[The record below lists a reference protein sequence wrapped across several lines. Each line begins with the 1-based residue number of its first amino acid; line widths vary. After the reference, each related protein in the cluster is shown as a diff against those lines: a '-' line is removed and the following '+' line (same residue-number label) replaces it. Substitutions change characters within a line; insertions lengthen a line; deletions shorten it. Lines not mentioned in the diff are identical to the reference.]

1 MPTKKRRRS
10 TSEPPG
16 GLVMLSL
23 ETFGWNEFFARSFA
37 PFASEGY
44 SAGRVAVQHKTQYEL
59 YTEHGEL
66 SAETT
71 GRMQYDARSKKDL
84 PVVGDWVVIRAR
96 EREGKAT
103 IYDILPRK
111 SKFSRK
117 AAGTKAEEQIVAAN
131 IDTVFLVTGLDGNFN
146 LRRIERYLVVAWE
159 SGADPV
165 IVLNKADLCAD
176 IEQKVLEVQ
185 AVALDVPIV
194 AMSAIKDRGLDQVL
208 ARIKAGTTGALLGS
222 SGVGKSTIINHLLGK
237 ELMKTRDVR
246 ETDDRGRQTTT
257 RRELIVLPAGGLLM
271 DTPGM
276 RELQLW
282 GGDEGIEDA
291 FRDIAQLAEQC
302 PFRNCQHGP
311 EPGCAVQ
318 QALQDGTLDAA
329 RFASYQ
335 KLQREIAYFARRE
348 DKPADLI
355 EKERWKKIAAAR
367 KKLNKARGR

>member
-1 MPTKKRRRS
+1 
-10 TSEPPG
+10 
-16 GLVMLSL
+16 MLSL
-23 ETFGWNEFFARSFA
+23 ETFGWSEFFARSFA
-37 PFASEGY
+37 PFAGAGY
-44 SAGRVAVQHKTQYEL
+44 GAGRVAVQHKAQYEL

-71 GRMQYDARSKKDL
+71 GRMQHDARSKKDL
-84 PVVGDWVVIRAR
+84 PIVGDWVVIRAR
-96 EREGKAT
+96 EQENKAT
-103 IYDILPRK
+103 IYDIVPRK

-117 AAGTKAEEQIVAAN
+117 AAGTKTEEQIVAAN

-146 LRRIERYLVVAWE
+146 LRRLERYLVLAWE

-165 IVLNKADLCAD
+165 IVLNKADLCDD
-176 IEQKVLEVQ
+176 IEQKVREVQ
-185 AVALDVPIV
+185 SIALGVPIV
-194 AMSAIKDRGLDQVL
+194 AMSAIRDRGLDQVL
-208 ARIKAGTTGALLGS
+208 AHIKAGTTGALLGS
-222 SGVGKSTIINHLLGK
+222 SGVGKSTIINHLLGR
-237 ELMKTRDVR
+237 ELLKTQEVR

-257 RRELIVLPAGGLLM
+257 RRELIVLPSGGLLM

-282 GGDEGIEDA
+282 GGDEGIKDA
-291 FRDIAQLAEQC
+291 FQDIAELAEQC

-335 KLQREIAYFARRE
+335 KLQREIDYFSRRQ